1 MTSILFLLFRN
12 HLLENHVKIF
22 TKLLS
27 ISTLIVG
34 ILNPSFIMAAEEE
47 KEKKEKTENIR
58 DGAYLDIGISQVY
71 QSDPFK
77 FDNDNENDNGLQAA
91 VNGRY
96 QKYGFFVE
104 LRLGASEQEKSR
116 LALGYNFLNTE
127 HWSYDFRIATNHRT
141 LEHTLPQSSIVS
153 TRKSFLA
160 RGLRILGDYD
170 NTQLRFIIAES
181 SGTKGLYA
189 GGWLSQNYQYNNLN
203 LYSAVGIEY
212 RNEDVINHFYGIN
225 EVEGLAYYRGESGFE
240 YTGQVGFGYPITTD
254 WVFEG
259 FARIILLPSGITNS
273 PLVDGNTI
281 TEAAVSVKYVF

>member
-1 MTSILFLLFRN
+1 
-12 HLLENHVKIF
+12 VKTF
-22 TKLLS
+22 TKLLK

-77 FDNDNENDNGLQAA
+77 FDNGNDNGLQAA

-104 LRLGASEQEKSR
+104 LRLGATEQESSR
-116 LALGYNFLNTE
+116 LSYGYNFLNTE
-127 HWSYDFRIATNHRT
+127 HWSYDFRIATNHSV
-141 LEHTLPQSSIVS
+141 LEHTLPKSNFVS
-153 TRKSFLA
+153 TRDSQLA
-160 RGLRILGDYD
+160 KGLRILGDYD
-170 NTQLRFIIAES
+170 NTHLRFIIAES
-181 SGTKGLYA
+181 SGAKGLYA

-203 LYSAVGIEY
+203 FYGSAGIEY

-225 EVEGLAYYRGESGFE
+225 EVEGLPYYRGESGFE

-259 FARIILLPSGITNS
+259 FARIILLPSGVTNS